1 MQDQF
6 AGQPTVIRGCRLPA
20 VADQT
25 AVLDDHR
32 QRLWA
37 FDQLVKAAAECGI
50 KEDKDREFV
59 LLKYDPRLRPG
70 PFRLRWAALGAAVR
84 ALRATLPIIPFDAFG
99 FDPDAEDP
107 FETNVPKLRRAGG
120 GVEALA
126 FVDGDKSIYKF
137 FHFREGGDVGAIF
150 KFHAENNQI
159 IATAVPGNYRML
171 LAKLRIIHEIG
182 MPTEV
187 ISITP
192 EGILVAKQTLG
203 QPLEAGEIVSQIA
216 PRRLAQIPSRF
227 LRADRDHPQLAFIDD
242 EPWLLADTH
251 NRNVVRDET
260 GQLRIIDLVAAPFPP
275 ALLHGFPLLCE
286 WIERIHQDPAAS
298 LLAPARDDEL

>member
-6 AGQPTVIRGCRLPA
+6 TDQPTIFRGWRLPA

-50 KEDKDREFV
+50 RQDKDRAFV
-59 LLKYDPRLRPG
+59 LLEGDPPLRRGPIRIRL
-70 PFRLRWAALGAAVR
+70 AALGAAIR
-84 ALRATLPIIPFDAFG
+84 AFRATLPIVPFNKFG
-99 FDPDAEDP
+99 FHPDEEDP
-107 FETNVPKLRRAGG
+107 FETNGPKLRRAGG

-126 FVDGDKSIYKF
+126 FIDDDKSVYKF
-137 FHFREGGDVGAIF
+137 FYFREGGDVGATF
-150 KFHAENNQI
+150 EFHAENDQI

-182 MPTEV
+182 MPTEL
-187 ISITP
+187 IGITP
-192 EGILVAKQTLG
+192 EGILVAKQTFG
-203 QPLEAGEIVSQIA
+203 QSLEAGTDVSQID
-216 PRRLAQIPSRF
+216 PHRLISFPSRF
-227 LRADRDHPQLAFIDD
+227 LRADRDHPRLAFIDD

-251 NRNVVRDET
+251 DRNVVRDEA
-260 GQLRIIDLVAAPFPP
+260 GRLRIIDLVAAPLPL
-275 ALLHGFPLLCE
+275 ALLQGFPLLCE
-286 WIERIHQDPAAS
+286 WIERIRCDPATP
-298 LLAPARDDEL
+298 LLTPAKDDEL